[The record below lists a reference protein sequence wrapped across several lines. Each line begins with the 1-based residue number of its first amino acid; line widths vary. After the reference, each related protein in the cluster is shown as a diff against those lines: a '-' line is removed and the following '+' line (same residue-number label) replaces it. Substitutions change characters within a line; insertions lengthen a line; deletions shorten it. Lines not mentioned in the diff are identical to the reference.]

1 MRAYLRSLNPDLPRP
16 VWLLQIGGLTNS
28 FGNGIVLPFLIIY
41 LHNVR
46 GISLGLA
53 GLAAAVN
60 SAAAFASGFV
70 AGSLADR
77 IGARRVLIGSLLGMA
92 VAISLFP
99 LIRGVPSA
107 YALQL
112 LMGACSGR

>member
-1 MRAYLRSLNPDLPRP
+1 NRHAPHRLGRGRRPAPRALRPGRLRSTTLSGRGISARSYLQSLNPDLPRP

-60 SAAAFASGFV
+60 STAAFTSGF
-70 AGSLADR
+70 L
-77 IGARRVLIGSLLGMA
+77 
-92 VAISLFP
+92 
-99 LIRGVPSA
+99 
-107 YALQL
+107 
-112 LMGACSGR
+112 

>member
-1 MRAYLRSLNPDLPRP
+1 MIGASYFRSLDPRLSRD
-16 VWLLQIGGLTNS
+16 VWILQLGGLTNA

-46 GISLGLA
+46 GIPLGLA

-60 SAAAFASGFV
+60 SVAGLASGFL

-77 IGARRVLIGSLLGMA
+77 LGPKRVLIASLLVMA
-92 VAISLFP
+92 VANP
-99 LIRGVPSA
+99 PVPPIPTVRVRCRP
-107 YALQL
+107 QL
-112 LMGACSGR
+112 PPRHA

>member
-60 SAAAFASGFV
+60 STAAFLSGFV
-70 AGSLADR
+70 AGSLSDR
-77 IGARRVLIGSLLGMA
+77 VGPRRVLMAALVTMA
-92 VAISLFP
+92 VGISLFP
-99 LIRGVPSA
+99 LIRTVWQA
-107 YALQL
+107 YALSL
-112 LMGACSGR
+112 LVGTGS